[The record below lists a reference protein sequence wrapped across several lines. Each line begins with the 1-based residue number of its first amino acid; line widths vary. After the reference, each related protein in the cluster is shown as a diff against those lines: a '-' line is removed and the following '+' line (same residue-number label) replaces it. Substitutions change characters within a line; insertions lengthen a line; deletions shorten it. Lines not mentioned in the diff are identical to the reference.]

1 MYTPPYDYLS
11 PTFLRMLFSAAF
23 ESNVPST
30 LKIKLFPNPP
40 DGNGNYSLKQKRIWH
55 FSPAEKDEM
64 SLASTL
70 KLFQGYFGTTNSVEV
85 SYFDGEEEMSILKD
99 EDLREA
105 CSYFVQCY
113 RQFENYQA
121 FVKIY
126 LTERVKQNT
135 SSAIVKLPEGN
146 LRSAGNL
153 YKKITAAPSV
163 PNVSG
168 STVSTTK
175 DQKLDKMK
183 LKVTKEYNAREVQ
196 AEVVD
201 KSSIK
206 CANCKM
212 IIKLGKP
219 YNIHNFK
226 KHRERCQKT
235 ASTGT
240 QSIATLFLAMTAVA
254 QQVRSKAEA
263 MIAKCQQL
271 KDDGLTIDDLL
282 ET

>member
-1 MYTPPYDYLS
+1 
-11 PTFLRMLFSAAF
+11 MLFSAAF

-30 LKIKLFPNPP
+30 LKIKLFLNPP

-183 LKVTKEYNAREVQ
+183 LKVTKEYNAREVHQ
-196 AEVVD
+196 
-201 KSSIK
+201 
-206 CANCKM
+206 
-212 IIKLGKP
+212 
-219 YNIHNFK
+219 
-226 KHRERCQKT
+226 
-235 ASTGT
+235 
-240 QSIATLFLAMTAVA
+240 
-254 QQVRSKAEA
+254 
-263 MIAKCQQL
+263 
-271 KDDGLTIDDLL
+271 
-282 ET
+282 